1 MRSLLMCLAMAGTV
15 CLGSVKLMARERARK
30 GEERREGVEALAGR
44 EVFFLKEIIFYDEYL
59 AGRGGRAGWSRRLRF
74 LTLNMRMI
82 TNQVILTI

>member
-30 GEERREGVEALAGR
+30 GEEREGVEALAGR
-44 EVFFLKEIIFYDEYL
+44 EVFSLKELIFYGEYL

-82 TNQVILTI
+82 TNQVILII